1 MSVLVSG
8 VLKITARNG
17 RNGVFNVGELCTDL
31 AVFKIKQAILEQFE
45 EGEYPG
51 EFMIAQIFQSSFIH
65 KGRAFTD
72 ICANLVGLD
81 IFAANLAVPK
91 PLDPMDEQ
99 EEAAIQGSVAQEPIL
114 ERPIVAM
121 GSGTGSSSR
130 QAPASMLDSAHHET
144 EAVIP
149 AQDSDE
155 IPMVGSL
162 DALKALIE
170 KHTTL
175 IRLDT
180 TLDRSLLTQM
190 PPLLKQRGYCFNAQ
204 TQLWTQVCV
213 MG

>member
-1 MSVLVSG
+1 LGDIDSFFLFLGVIMSVLVSG

-114 ERPIVAM
+114 ERPIVLLITRLRRSYQLKTAM
-121 GSGTGSSSR
+121 KFLWLVH
-130 QAPASMLDSAHHET
+130 SML
-144 EAVIP
+144 
-149 AQDSDE
+149 
-155 IPMVGSL
+155 
-162 DALKALIE
+162 
-170 KHTTL
+170 
-175 IRLDT
+175 
-180 TLDRSLLTQM
+180 
-190 PPLLKQRGYCFNAQ
+190 
-204 TQLWTQVCV
+204 
-213 MG
+213 